1 MSLAVALA
9 SVVTYVSVRAQLR
22 DSVDDGLRS
31 LASRVNTAPLPSDE
45 TSAPRRLNVDELR
58 RRNFLLLLPSSPLG
72 EQAGYAQVVSSAG
85 RIQPPQ
91 GQPARLAAG
100 PRVIAVAQGTRGAV
114 LLRLRAVR
122 HAGARVRLPFA
133 DGQALQAARSL
144 EEVNSTMRRLAAV
157 LAVVSLAGVG
167 LAALLGGFVGRSALR
182 PVRRLMRGTRY
193 VAATQDLSRRVE
205 AVGDDELAGLARSFN
220 SMLESL
226 AESRRAQRQLIADAS
241 HELRTPLT
249 TVQANVELLSRA
261 AELPPEER
269 AQLREDLLSQLREL
283 TALVGDLVE
292 LAREH
297 PPEADLEE
305 LELDVL
311 VAGCVE
317 RIRARGNGVE
327 LQCALAP
334 CRVKGDRVRL
344 ERAVMNLLDNARKW
358 SPPGSSVTSR
368 SPTARSSSATRARAS
383 TRPTSRTCSTA
394 STARP
399 TPAASRAPASAWRS
413 SARWRRCTA
422 APSGRRRRSTA
433 REPNCTCSSLSSRPW
448 TISSPQRRPRQ
459 VPHRVELADGAV
471 GVGGLQQRLLVP
483 DPGDERGLLGD
494 HHVDLGPRLGALL
507 RIADQLGL
515 VHRRVDLRHVQLGP
529 VRVALRDDVLAVE
542 RRVEDRLSVG
552 EVLAPADVRADRDVG
567 VGTLQKRVY
576 IASCVT
582 SRRRTLKPI
591 FSNCSLATSA
601 AFWATPSDVPTINT
615 SSSPSYLPEAKPA
628 FLKYDAASSLSPSGW
643 DMKSSPG
650 P

>member
-1 MSLAVALA
+1 MSYRRRLMLLAAVAVTLAVALA

-31 LASRVNTAPLPSDE
+31 LASRVNTAPVPSDE
-45 TSAPRRLNVDELR
+45 PAPRRLNVDEQR
-58 RRNFLLLLPSSPLG
+58 RRSFLLLLPSSPLG
-72 EQAGYAQVVSSAG
+72 EQDGYAQVVSSAG

-100 PRVIAVAQGTRGAV
+100 PRVIAVAQGRTEPFFYDSELSGTE
-114 LLRLRAVR
+114 VR
-122 HAGARVRLPFA
+122 VYVAQFA

-157 LAVVSLAGVG
+157 LVVVALAGVG
-167 LAALLGGFVGRSALR
+167 LAALLGGFVGRSALQ

-220 SMLESL
+220 AMLEAL

-261 AELPPEER
+261 SELPPEER

-292 LAREH
+292 LAREQ
-297 PPEADLEE
+297 PPEAELEE

-317 RIRARGNGVE
+317 RVRARGNGVE

-358 SPPGSSVTSR
+358 SPPGSSVYVT
-368 SPTARSSSATRARAS
+368 
-383 TRPTSRTCSTA
+383 
-394 STARP
+394 
-399 TPAASRAPASAWRS
+399 
-413 SARWRRCTA
+413 
-422 APSGRRRRSTA
+422 
-433 REPNCTCSSLSSRPW
+433 
-448 TISSPQRRPRQ
+448 
-459 VPHRVELADGAV
+459 VADGAV
-471 GVGGLQQRLLVP
+471 VVRDEGPGIDPADLPYVFDRFYRSADARRLPGSGLGLAIVRQVAEMHGGAVWATAPQHGTGAELHLQLPARVGGTQSN
-483 DPGDERGLLGD
+483 G
-494 HHVDLGPRLGALL
+494 
-507 RIADQLGL
+507 QL
-515 VHRRVDLRHVQLGP
+515 
-529 VRVALRDDVLAVE
+529 
-542 RRVEDRLSVG
+542 
-552 EVLAPADVRADRDVG
+552 
-567 VGTLQKRVY
+567 
-576 IASCVT
+576 T
-582 SRRRTLKPI
+582 S
-591 FSNCSLATSA
+591 ATS
-601 AFWATPSDVPTINT
+601 TTDPT
-615 SSSPSYLPEAKPA
+615 SS
-628 FLKYDAASSLSPSGW
+628 
-643 DMKSSPG
+643 
-650 P
+650 